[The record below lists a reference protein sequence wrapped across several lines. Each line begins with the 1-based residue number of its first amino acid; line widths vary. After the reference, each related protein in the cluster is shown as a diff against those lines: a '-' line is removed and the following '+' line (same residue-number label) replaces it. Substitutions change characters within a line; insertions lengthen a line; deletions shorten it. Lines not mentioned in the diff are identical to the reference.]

1 METAKEIKIRKLKS
15 TDIFMMSK
23 ILNEIGFREF
33 KDVFINAKKDY
44 EANRKGKKGKE
55 SMESVIESVGFT
67 TVLDALG
74 VVIANMEKAEDSIFK
89 FVASLTEEDV
99 STIENLPPEDFIKL
113 INDIVRGD
121 GFKDFFEAVT
131 SLFS

>member
-67 TVLDALG
+67 TVLDAIG
-74 VVIANMEKAEDSIFK
+74 VILANMEKAEDSIFK

-99 STIENLPPEDFIKL
+99 ETIENLPPEDFIKL